1 MTAPRNLEEA
11 TRPNLD
17 LSLKDLINDG
27 TNITIT
33 DGSLPISMNAV
44 IRFVEY

>member
-1 MTAPRNLEEA
+1 MAAPRSLEEA

-17 LSLKDLINDG
+17 RPLKDLIADG
-27 TNITIT
+27 THVTIT

-44 IRFVEY
+44 IKLV